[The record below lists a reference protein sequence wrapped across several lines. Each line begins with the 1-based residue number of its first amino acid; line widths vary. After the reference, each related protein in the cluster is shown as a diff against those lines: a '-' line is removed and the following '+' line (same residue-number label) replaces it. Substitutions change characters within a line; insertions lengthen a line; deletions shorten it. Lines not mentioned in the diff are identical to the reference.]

1 MESGP
6 RDELLGVGVGKPD
19 VEDGEEGDPDDRLH
33 GAEVAICC
41 PVFFPRMVFLV
52 TWYFCFSLYSY

>member
-41 PVFFPRMVFLV
+41 PVFFSPLV
-52 TWYFCFSLYSY
+52 YLVSC

>member
-6 RDELLGVGVGKPD
+6 RGELLGVGVGKPD

-41 PVFFPRMVFLV
+41 PVFSPPLVFFV

>member
-41 PVFFPRMVFLV
+41 PVFFPPLVFLV

>member
-41 PVFFPRMVFLV
+41 PVFFPPLVFLV
-52 TWYFCFSLYSY
+52 TWYFCFSLYS